1 MTAIARLVL
10 ATCAAVALVVPAGA
24 VGAETP
30 TNVRWSTP
38 VTVVALQ
45 GTPNTGFF
53 IIDPFEASVPHVG
66 RATIQMFFVTCLPC
80 DTASLTLRITAPG
93 GTLVLNGS
101 SNSDNETMNSGTWF
115 VTEGTGRFAR
125 YTGSGTWTWAW
136 APSQSRTGTLAL
148 VGHLGKT

>member
-1 MTAIARLVL
+1 MTAVARLVL
-10 ATCAAVALVVPAGA
+10 TTSAALALAVPAGA
-24 VGAETP
+24 LGAETP
-30 TNVRWSTP
+30 TNFRWSTP

-93 GTLVLNGS
+93 GTLVLNGGS
-101 SNSDNETMNSGTWF
+101 SSDNETSNSGTWSL
-115 VTEGTGRFAR
+115 TEGTGRFAQ
-125 YTGSGTWTWAW
+125 YTGSGTWTWNW
-136 APSQSRTGTLAL
+136 DPSAGRTGTLGL
-148 VGHLGKT
+148 TGHLGKT